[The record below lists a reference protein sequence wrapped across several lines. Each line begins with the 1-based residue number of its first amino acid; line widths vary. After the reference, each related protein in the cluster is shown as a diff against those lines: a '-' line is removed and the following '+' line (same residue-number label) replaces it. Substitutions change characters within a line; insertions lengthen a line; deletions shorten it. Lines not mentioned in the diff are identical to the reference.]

1 MFPVTRG
8 NCLPLSGLSSRG
20 SRALP
25 SHPSLGLPPPVLHT
39 PAVRPQQI
47 CSPLWA
53 QGFSEWGACEQREV
67 SGAISIMLGEG
78 GGSRPGGRTGGSSHS
93 TCEIEQHQG
102 HDTALRP
109 GLIHGATHSF
119 IYGPERGGSCLRSH
133 RKLVADQGKET
144 RMEWNCVGG
153 GARRG
158 RVGTQSHLLGM
169 CLFSDL

>member
-1 MFPVTRG
+1 
-8 NCLPLSGLSSRG
+8 
-20 SRALP
+20 
-25 SHPSLGLPPPVLHT
+25 
-39 PAVRPQQI
+39 
-47 CSPLWA
+47 
-53 QGFSEWGACEQREV
+53 
-67 SGAISIMLGEG
+67 MLGEG

-153 GARRG
+153 GGAEGARGHTEPSPGDVPILRFVTSQPHG
-158 RVGTQSHLLGM
+158 RRETILDQQQGAVLWWDCG
-169 CLFSDL
+169 